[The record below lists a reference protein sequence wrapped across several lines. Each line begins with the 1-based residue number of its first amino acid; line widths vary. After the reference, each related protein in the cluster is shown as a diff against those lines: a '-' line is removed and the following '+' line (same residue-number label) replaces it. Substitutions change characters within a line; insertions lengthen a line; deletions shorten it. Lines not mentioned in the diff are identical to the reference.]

1 MPKWLVRAVAVV
13 VIASLWWGVG
23 AVGAASVDAATG
35 PDVASWQHPNGAP
48 IDWGQ
53 VRAAGHDFA
62 FAVMGPGGHSG
73 SASLEATVGG
83 TFGIAFN
90 SLKAGDTVTAL
101 GYPAQGE
108 YDGTDLTYCQ
118 GNIGQDSRI
127 ANATWRLA
135 CDMTGGSSGGGWLT
149 GSAGSFSAVLQ
160 SLNSYGY
167 TGETAMYGPKFNSRT
182 EAVYNAANTATSNT
196 VVSSG

>member
-62 FAVMGPGGHSG
+62 FIKDTPFGRRRSG
-73 SASLEATVGG
+73 SELVNVQFRSEFFNLFNRGRFGLPNVNVDDVN
-83 TFGIAFN
+83 FGI
-90 SLKAGDTVTAL
+90 S
-101 GYPAQGE
+101 
-108 YDGTDLTYCQ
+108 
-118 GNIGQDSRI
+118 SRI
-127 ANATWRLA
+127 ADIFQPRRVQVGARIVW
-135 CDMTGGSSGGGWLT
+135 
-149 GSAGSFSAVLQ
+149 
-160 SLNSYGY
+160 
-167 TGETAMYGPKFNSRT
+167 
-182 EAVYNAANTATSNT
+182 
-196 VVSSG
+196 